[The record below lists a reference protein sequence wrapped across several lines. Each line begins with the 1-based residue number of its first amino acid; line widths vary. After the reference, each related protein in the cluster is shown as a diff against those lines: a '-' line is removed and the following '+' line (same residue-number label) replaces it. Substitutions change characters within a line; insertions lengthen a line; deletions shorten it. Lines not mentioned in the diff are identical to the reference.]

1 MAEAA
6 SITIVKD
13 GPYIVKGAVPLGEDA
28 LVAAPEG
35 GHMQYN
41 RVRDHEVGGEYHLC
55 LSLIHI

>member
-41 RVRDHEVGGEYHLC
+41 RVRDHEVGGE
-55 LSLIHI
+55 